1 MNLTWPEQH
10 TYDIPLSLSFFPE
23 FLSLLFLTTP
33 HNFTQFVSLVTS
45 ITTPEL
51 VSLFSFFIQRFLLFQ
66 ILYISKM
73 TKSTNKRN
81 TLLSIETVVR
91 ENVCWL
97 TIKIL
102 YIYIYIYIKVYN
114 DITVFPVTYI
124 NNSPPSAREYIS
136 YNLSLLHNK
145 AKWASHKNLVNISTI
160 WTLVETDGVAI
171 TPSSTFSQVIWQYT
185 SIYLVHL

>member
-1 MNLTWPEQH
+1 MICHSSHLPRLNYGCKIECLQYIYIYIYKNVISLKKCGTHMNLTWPEQH

-91 ENVCWL
+91 ENVCW
-97 TIKIL
+97 
-102 YIYIYIYIKVYN
+102 
-114 DITVFPVTYI
+114 FC
-124 NNSPPSAREYIS
+124 
-136 YNLSLLHNK
+136 
-145 AKWASHKNLVNISTI
+145 
-160 WTLVETDGVAI
+160 
-171 TPSSTFSQVIWQYT
+171 
-185 SIYLVHL
+185 

>member
-1 MNLTWPEQH
+1 MIGHFSHLPKLNYGCKVKCLQYIYTTVISLKKCGTHMNLTWPEQH
-10 TYDIPLSLSFFPE
+10 TYNIFSLSLSLSLFPE

-102 YIYIYIYIKVYN
+102 YIYIYIYKGVQWYYS
-114 DITVFPVTYI
+114 FP
-124 NNSPPSAREYIS
+124 S
-136 YNLSLLHNK
+136 NLY
-145 AKWASHKNLVNISTI
+145 
-160 WTLVETDGVAI
+160 
-171 TPSSTFSQVIWQYT
+171 Q
-185 SIYLVHL
+185 